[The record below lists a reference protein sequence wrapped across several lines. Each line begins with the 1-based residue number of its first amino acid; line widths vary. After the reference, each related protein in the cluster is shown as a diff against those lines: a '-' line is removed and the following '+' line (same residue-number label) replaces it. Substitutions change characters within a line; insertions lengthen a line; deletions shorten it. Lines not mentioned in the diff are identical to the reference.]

1 MDPAEFA
8 AIYAEMNEVIANL
21 TPLDQEYHS
30 MKVGFQ
36 LCRILED
43 YRWDYTYGGNI
54 SNADQIQAIQQ
65 ADPTPANMEFKVPM
79 WLSEWKGF
87 NFSAAAARER
97 KQFAEAVDAM
107 RRQLAINMPGH
118 PVNGRV
124 QRWLMNRFDRQNKT
138 FHYDLLDSQL
148 PMLKEKD
155 NNKE

>member
-8 AIYAEMNEVIANL
+8 AINSEMNEAIANM
-21 TPLDQEYHS
+21 TPIEQELHS
-30 MKVGFQ
+30 MKVGQQ

-43 YRWDYTYGGNI
+43 YCWDYTYGG
-54 SNADQIQAIQQ
+54 SVLNAAQIQAIQQ

-97 KQFAEAVDAM
+97 KQFSDAVSAM
-107 RRQLAINMPGH
+107 RRHLAVTMPGH

-124 QRWLMNRFDRQNKT
+124 QRWLMNRYDRQNKK
-138 FHYDLLDSQL
+138 FRYDLLDSQL
-148 PMLKEKD
+148 PIQNE
-155 NNKE
+155 EEAEQ